1 MKKIQDHY
9 FKEARKQG
17 YVARS
22 AFKLEEM
29 DRKFRLLRRGQHVI
43 DLGCAP
49 GSWLQY
55 AAKKVLPEGS
65 LTGVDLKQVK
75 IQFPESVRIFQS
87 DISMLEESILASSR
101 FDLVLSDMAPDTTGI
116 PSVDSQRSYDLNSQ
130 ALSFAQRHLKPGGTL
145 VLKAFQGEP
154 LNRLKSEIRACFESF
169 NSSNQKAHD
178 QKVLKSLCSVLV
190 CFPSLDGFF
199 GI

>member
-9 FKEARKQG
+9 FMEARKQG

-55 AAKKVLPEGS
+55 ASKKVLPGGS

-75 IQFPESVRIFQS
+75 IQFPEGVRIFQS
-87 DISMLEESILASSR
+87 DIYMLEESILASSR

-154 LNRLKSEIRACFESF
+154 LNRLKSEIRPCFESF
-169 NSSNQKAHD
+169 KLFKPKSSRSESVEIF
-178 QKVLKSLCSVLV
+178 VL
-190 CFPSLDGFF
+190 GF
-199 GI
+199 GLLPQS

>member
-29 DRKFRLLRRGQHVI
+29 DGKFRLLCRGQHVI

-116 PSVDSQRSYDLNSQ
+116 PSVDSQRSYDLNSPSTVICPT
-130 ALSFAQRHLKPGGTL
+130 SFETGG
-145 VLKAFQGEP
+145 
-154 LNRLKSEIRACFESF
+154 
-169 NSSNQKAHD
+169 NSGA
-178 QKVLKSLCSVLV
+178 
-190 CFPSLDGFF
+190 
-199 GI
+199 

>member
-1 MKKIQDHY
+1 M
-9 FKEARKQG
+9 
-17 YVARS
+17 
-22 AFKLEEM
+22 
-29 DRKFRLLRRGQHVI
+29 

-65 LTGVDLKQVK
+65 LTGVDLKEVK
-75 IQFPESVRIFQS
+75 IQFPEGVSIYQS
-87 DISMLEESILASSR
+87 DIYMLEESILASSR

-169 NSSNQKAHD
+169 KLFKPKSSRSESVEIF
-178 QKVLKSLCSVLV
+178 VL
-190 CFPSLDGFF
+190 GF
-199 GI
+199 GLLPQS

>member
-17 YVARS
+17 YAARS

-29 DRKFRLLRRGQHVI
+29 DRKFRLLRKGQRVL

-55 AAKKVLPEGS
+55 AAKRVLPEGS
-65 LTGVDLKQVK
+65 LTGVDLKPVK
-75 IQFPESVRIFQS
+75 INLPDQVRTFQKDIYMLDETIFESSQ
-87 DISMLEESILASSR
+87 

-116 PSVDSQRSYDLNSQ
+116 PSVDSQRSYDLNAQ
-130 ALSFAQRHLKPGGTL
+130 ALLLAKRHLKSGGIL

-154 LNRLKSEIRACFESF
+154 LNQLKSDFRSCF
-169 NSSNQKAHD
+169 NSFKLF
-178 QKVLKSLCSVLV
+178 KPKSSRSESVEIYL
-190 CFPSLDGFF
+190 LGF
-199 GI
+199 GMSPQ

>member
-1 MKKIQDHY
+1 
-9 FKEARKQG
+9 
-17 YVARS
+17 
-22 AFKLEEM
+22 
-29 DRKFRLLRRGQHVI
+29 
-43 DLGCAP
+43 
-49 GSWLQY
+49 
-55 AAKKVLPEGS
+55 
-65 LTGVDLKQVK
+65 
-75 IQFPESVRIFQS
+75 
-87 DISMLEESILASSR
+87 MLEESILASSR

-169 NSSNQKAHD
+169 KLFKPKVHD
-178 QKVLKSLCSVLV
+178 QKVLKSLCSALV